1 MTRRGGFTLAE
12 VIIGSFLAALL
23 LTLVVAILVPSLRLA
38 TRTYLRLEKSQLAT
52 RVVRQLQA
60 DLGRTAL
67 PGVSLSPLVIQ
78 PLRGLSGASS
88 AWESRW
94 VVYHRDPADQRLRRL
109 EHDPSLDDVRRAHL
123 PSPAEL
129 ATALRGLPAARTL
142 AGNVEKFRL
151 SIPPELAGRGLVTL
165 ELQLEGQE
173 ALRTTFHL
181 RSPGL

>member
-1 MTRRGGFTLAE
+1 MTRWGGFTLAE
-12 VIIGSFLAALL
+12 AVIGSFLAALL
-23 LTLVVAILVPSLRLA
+23 LTLLLAILVPALRLGA
-38 TRTYLRLEKSQLAT
+38 RTYLRLEKSQLAA

-78 PLRGLSGASS
+78 PLRGLAGASS

-94 VVYHRDPADQRLRRL
+94 VVYHHDSAERTLRRL
-109 EHDPSLDDVRRAHL
+109 EHDPALDDVRRPHL

-129 ATALRGLPAARTL
+129 ATALQGLPGARTL
-142 AGNVEKFRL
+142 AREVEEFRL
-151 SIPPELAGRGLVTL
+151 SVPPELAGRGLVRL
-165 ELQLEGQE
+165 ELKLEGQE
-173 ALRTTFHL
+173 ALGAAFHV